1 MMNTMIIQGRKT
13 TYEDIQLVQKLIAD
27 NPDWH
32 RTRVSKE
39 LCTLWGWYNANGQI
53 KDIACRTFLRKLE
66 QRGYLTLPERR
77 SPGGSSYQQRIP
89 SVPHKKDPIAGAL
102 QSIAPITVNPVDK
115 TFLPLFKCLINRYHY
130 LGFSVTVG
138 QNMKYLVFDK
148 NDNPLACLLFG
159 SAAWKCASRDE
170 YIGWSSKV
178 REANINLVTNNMR
191 FLILPWVKVP
201 HLASHILSQVVRRIT
216 ADWEEKYGHPV
227 YLLETFVEK
236 ERFRGTC
243 YRAANWTRVGET
255 TGRSRND
262 RYSTL
267 KVPVKDIYLYPL
279 RKRFRE
285 ALCHGV

>member
-1 MMNTMIIQGRKT
+1 
-13 TYEDIQLVQKLIAD
+13 
-27 NPDWH
+27 
-32 RTRVSKE
+32 
-39 LCTLWGWYNANGQI
+39 
-53 KDIACRTFLRKLE
+53 
-66 QRGYLTLPERR
+66 
-77 SPGGSSYQQRIP
+77 
-89 SVPHKKDPIAGAL
+89 
-102 QSIAPITVNPVDK
+102 
-115 TFLPLFKCLINRYHY
+115 
-130 LGFSVTVG
+130 
-138 QNMKYLVFDK
+138 MKYLVFDK

-201 HLASHILSQVVRRIT
+201 HLASHILSQVARRIT
-216 ADWEEKYGHPV
+216 TDWEEKYGHPV